1 MHPAYIRAA
10 MSHRSHTLFLALTST
25 ALALSAGFVLP
36 IGLCAQNDPDTRLKE
51 LEERYEQLEAQQT
64 ALLAPIEE
72 AKLTIMQRDLAAF
85 GLPELAPGD
94 VVTAH
99 PGHSLVWDEAHHVP
113 KWTAHIVLPDIM
125 KGSLARI
132 DSFKPDP
139 DVKGHTDLFN
149 EYWNSGYDRGHMVPS
164 ADMRWSQKALE
175 ATYLYSNIAPQK
187 PEMNR
192 EAWAELEDWGRR
204 YVHYAQERVFIVT
217 GPVIAEGL
225 PVLSTPSTVEQV
237 SIPTYCF
244 KAFADLD
251 GPEKKGIA
259 FVMKNGPADRNLLSY
274 AVSIDSVEKLT
285 GLDLFPALGDSLE
298 NAIEAMDDTRP
309 WMGSGDPTAGDVPA
323 IKPPLP
329 GGRFNTTQAK
339 YHIGQTATI
348 CGTVVSTRR
357 TQRANAVYLN
367 MDRNHPH
374 QEFYATI
381 WDYNGPNFHYDPV
394 TYLLNKKVCITG
406 KITVYDDIPRISVNN
421 ENEIELW
428 DEIVK

>member
-1 MHPAYIRAA
+1 MTLTADYFRHPMILRAA
-10 MSHRSHTLFLALTST
+10 LFPLALCQLLF
-25 ALALSAGFVLP
+25 ALA
-36 IGLCAQNDPDTRLKE
+36 QQDPDARLKD
-51 LEERYEQLEAQQT
+51 LQVQLEQLEAQEK
-64 ALLAPIEE
+64 ALMGPIED
-72 AKLTIMQRDLAAF
+72 AKLTIMQRDLAAL
-85 GLPELAPGD
+85 GLPALAAGD
-94 VVTAH
+94 VVTVH
-99 PGHSLVWDEAHHVP
+99 PGHSLVWDETHHVP

-125 KGSLARI
+125 KGNLARI
-132 DSFKPDP
+132 DTFKPDP

-175 ATYLYSNIAPQK
+175 ATYLYSNISPQK
-187 PEMNR
+187 AEMNR
-192 EAWAELEDWGRR
+192 EAWADLEDWGRR
-204 YVHYAQERVFIVT
+204 YVHYAQEKVFIVT

-225 PVLSTPSTVEQV
+225 PTLNTPTTIEKVM
-237 SIPTYCF
+237 IPVYCF

-251 GPEKKGIA
+251 GPDKKGIA
-259 FVMKNGPADRNLLSY
+259 FVMKNGPAEKNLLSY

-285 GLDLFPALGDSLE
+285 GLDLFPALDDATETS
-298 NAIEAMDDTRP
+298 IEAMDDVKP
-309 WMGSGDPTAGDVPA
+309 WMTGGDPGAGDVPP
-323 IKPPLP
+323 IKAPLP

-357 TQRANAVYLN
+357 TQKANAVYLN
-367 MDRNHPH
+367 LDRVHPN

-394 TYLLNKKVCITG
+394 TYLVNKKVCVTG
-406 KITVYDDIPRISVNN
+406 KISIYDDIPRISVNN

>member
-1 MHPAYIRAA
+1 MTL
-10 MSHRSHTLFLALTST
+10 RSALFLATCIH
-25 ALALSAGFVLP
+25 LP
-36 IGLCAQNDPDTRLKE
+36 LLHAQQDPDTRLKE
-51 LEERYEQLEAQQT
+51 LQAQYDQLEAQEK
-64 ALLAPIEE
+64 ALMGPIED
-72 AKLTIMQRDLAAF
+72 AKLSNMQRDLAAQ
-85 GLPELAPGD
+85 GLPALAPGD
-94 VVTAH
+94 VITVH
-99 PGHSLVWDEAHHVP
+99 PGHSLVWDETHHVP

-139 DVKGHTDLFN
+139 DVKGHTDLFD

-175 ATYLYSNIAPQK
+175 ATYLYSNISPQK
-187 PEMNR
+187 AEMNR
-192 EAWAELEDWGRR
+192 ETWADLEDWGRR

-225 PVLSTPSTVEQV
+225 PTLNTPTTIEKVM
-237 SIPTYCF
+237 IPTYCF
-244 KAFADLD
+244 KAFADLE
-251 GPEKKGIA
+251 GPDKKGIA
-259 FVMKNGPADRNLLSY
+259 FVMKNGPAEKNLLSY

-285 GLDLFPALGDSLE
+285 GLDLFPALDDATE
-298 NAIEAMDDTRP
+298 NSIEAMTDVTP
-309 WMGSGDPTAGDVPA
+309 WMADGDPSAGDVPP
-323 IKPPLP
+323 IKAPLP
-329 GGRFNTTQAK
+329 AGRFNTTQAK

-357 TQRANAVYLN
+357 TQKANAVYLN
-367 MDRNHPH
+367 LDRNHPN

-394 TYLLNKKVCITG
+394 TYLVNKKVCVTG
-406 KITVYDDIPRISVNN
+406 KVTIYNDIPRISVNN

-428 DEIVK
+428 EDIVKPK